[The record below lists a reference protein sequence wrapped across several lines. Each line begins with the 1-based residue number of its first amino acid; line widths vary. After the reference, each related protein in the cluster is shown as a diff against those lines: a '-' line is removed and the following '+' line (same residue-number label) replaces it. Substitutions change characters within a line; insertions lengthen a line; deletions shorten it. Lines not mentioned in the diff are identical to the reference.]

1 MEQEETARTQIQEEK
16 EKRSMG
22 QLIFE
27 IFCATLF
34 LAMIGLVFYNAV
46 LRKVFNSSYPPSE
59 EWARFL
65 FIFITFFG
73 AIEGFYR
80 YRHIAVDMF
89 VNLLGKGSRKI
100 VDIIAMCLGIAAMT
114 LLLWGGIVNVLQT
127 MDTYSPATGVNLGL
141 INATLPI
148 MAFAALILQIRDLKK
163 RLQLPPDQKTR
174 GAKVWNCFFF
184 LERSFAFS
192 P

>member
-1 MEQEETARTQIQEEK
+1 MPDETPKDVVTEETELK
-16 EKRSMG
+16 KPDDKRSTS
-22 QLIFE
+22 QFLFE

-73 AIEGFYR
+73 AIEGFY
-80 YRHIAVDMF
+80 YKRHIAVDMF
-89 VNLLGKGSRKI
+89 VNLLGQSKRFFAD
-100 VDIIAMCLGIAAMT
+100 VLAIILGLLAMF
-114 LLLWGGIVNVLQT
+114 LLFYGGVINVLQT

-141 INATLPI
+141 INSTLPI
-148 MAFAALILQIRDLKK
+148 MALVALLLQLKDLKNLFYSRSK
-163 RLQLPPDQKTR
+163 QAEPKETR
-174 GAKVWNCFFF
+174 G
-184 LERSFAFS
+184 
-192 P
+192 

>member
-1 MEQEETARTQIQEEK
+1 MHDEDRKDAVSEQTPEAAPEQP
-16 EKRSMG
+16 RSTS

-80 YRHIAVDMF
+80 KRHIAVDMF
-89 VNLLGKGSRKI
+89 ANLLGAGARKI
-100 VDIIAMCLGIAAMT
+100 VDVLAILCGIGAMA
-114 LLLWGGIVNVLQT
+114 LLLYGGVINVLQT

-141 INATLPI
+141 INGTLPI
-148 MAFAALILQIRDLKK
+148 MAFAAIILQLRDLKDCLTK
-163 RLQLPPDQKTR
+163 HSDCK
-174 GAKVWNCFFF
+174 G
-184 LERSFAFS
+184 
-192 P
+192 